1 MYVYFHSCSYYLKLS
16 HVSQLF
22 TCVCAIQNLRMKG
35 VFCCDVL
42 FVFQV
47 QMRRVVNKWFC
58 VVELLIDKAI
68 LYIDGVRVNHFWW
81 HHWWLE
87 KVLQWLNVC
96 KCLLITLIVR
106 LDGLKDWQVD
116 WMNVQSMFE
125 KPTYLVALRLDGLK
139 GWQVLNWCNYLPRS

>member
-47 QMRRVVNKWFC
+47 QMRRVINKWFC
-58 VVELLIDKAI
+58 VVELLIVKAI
-68 LYIDGVRVNHFWW
+68 LYIDGVRVNHCWW

-96 KCLLITLIVR
+96 KCLLTFTDSKTWWVEGLTGW
-106 LDGLKDWQVD
+106 LDECSINVWKAYLLSCTKTWWVEGLTGPKL
-116 WMNVQSMFE
+116 M
-125 KPTYLVALRLDGLK
+125 
-139 GWQVLNWCNYLPRS
+139 